1 MPYTFV
7 GDLFFFKIMAD
18 GLVPLTRQNA
28 QRGLIVI
35 HDHECTWNRVDFKRH
50 TIIRVDADGVKYR
63 EAGLPCAFAWSSTWA
78 DLARH
83 SMYIVPAG
91 PDDECPFLVPV
102 RYPASIGAEVV
113 LRKDCQRPPPFATG
127 VLVACTGFVATVRW
141 GETNPVIEVHPIA
154 DDLPSEL
161 VYAPGRRLRQW
172 LASPALSADEV
183 LSRTLQPELQFRS
196 VPGARVHCMDHRT
209 RFAETDGSFIA
220 GPTLEHLL
228 EPETVAAP
236 MPVAPPPDPVAAV
249 ASRPPPPRAP
259 ATPTDDDKAA
269 CVVCRANERDHIC
282 IPCMHIAYCV
292 ECVDAARALSQKC
305 PICRAD
311 ATVVSRVFH

>member
-1 MPYTFV
+1 MV
-7 GDLFFFKIMAD
+7 D

-28 QRGLIVI
+28 QHGLIVI
-35 HDHECTWNRVDFKRH
+35 RDHECTRNRVDFKRH

-63 EAGLPCAFAWSSTWA
+63 EAGFPYAFVWSSTRA
-78 DLARH
+78 GLARH

-127 VLVACTGFVATVRW
+127 VLVACTRFVATVRW

-161 VYAPGRRLRQW
+161 VYAPGRRLRQS

-183 LSRTLQPELQFRS
+183 LSRILQPELQFRS
-196 VPGARVHCMDHRT
+196 VPDARVHCMDHRT

-220 GPTLEHLL
+220 GPTLERLL
-228 EPETVAAP
+228 RPETVAVPRPA
-236 MPVAPPPDPVAAV
+236 APPPDPVAAV
-249 ASRPPPPRAP
+249 ASQPQPPRAP
-259 ATPTDDDKAA
+259 AVPTDDNTVA
-269 CVVCRANERDHIC
+269 CVVCWANLRDYIC
-282 IPCMHIAYCV
+282 IPCMHVAYCV
-292 ECVDAARALSQKC
+292 ECVDAARAASRIC
-305 PICRAD
+305 PICRAPLD
-311 ATVVSRVFH
+311 KVFRVFL